1 MIKIQKTPNNS
12 EARGRKVIAAA
23 VSLALS
29 GSAWAS
35 DWKLGASVTAR
46 ETYTDNVAL
55 SPKGSTKSDWIT
67 ELTPTFTVKKV
78 GARLKV
84 DASYSNQN
92 LFYANDSNRNQT
104 YHRLNAQA
112 NAELL
117 ENEVFLDTAATISQ
131 TSISPLGASG
141 VDNTSATGNVTSV
154 QTFVVSPYW
163 IHRFGSAA
171 TLNARYTISEVSN
184 DSGIF
189 SSSLSNSVNVSL
201 NSGSDFGR
209 VSWGLNYSDYIA
221 NYGDRSDVGFT
232 STSASLGYQVFHR
245 VRLTGTVG
253 DEQNSYAS
261 SAGTK
266 TGGTFWNTTVSWA
279 PSLRTSLDLGFGHH
293 YYGSTRN
300 MKFSTRGV
308 YSQWTANYSEAVTTS
323 NSQFGESNAVNLG
336 TVKTTG
342 QAAQLTT
349 NNNYLSNQ
357 VFLSKR
363 FSTDFNWK
371 KGKHDFSLGAFRSVQ
386 TTNIDTTANTN
397 TQIVALGL
405 SGSTSDVF
413 LSTSE
418 VKQVGVNA
426 SWRWRWTALTSS
438 HISAN
443 LSRSSYPSLSRQDT
457 ISSLQFG
464 LDRRFSPKL
473 TGAVLLRHQVRD
485 SNQNADYTENA
496 LSGSVTY
503 TF

>member
-1 MIKIQKTPNNS
+1 MIAT
-12 EARGRKVIAAA
+12 A
-23 VSLALS
+23 VTLVLS

-46 ETYTDNVAL
+46 ETYTDNVTLGAGG
-55 SPKGSTKSDWIT
+55 PAKSDWIT
-67 ELTPTFTVKKV
+67 EITPTFTAKKV

-104 YHRLNAQA
+104 YHQLNAKA

-131 TSISPLGASG
+131 ASISPLGASG

-209 VSWGLNYSDYIA
+209 VSWGLNYSDSIA
-221 NYGDRSDVGFT
+221 NYAGRSDVGFT

-266 TGGTFWNTTVSWA
+266 TGGTFWNTTVTWA
-279 PSLRTSLDLGFGHH
+279 PSLRTTLDLGFGHH

-323 NSQFGESNAVNLG
+323 NNQFGESNAVNLG
-336 TVKTTG
+336 TVRTTG
-342 QAAQLTT
+342 QTAQLTT
-349 NNNYLSNQ
+349 NNNFLSNQ

-386 TTNIDTTANTN
+386 TTNIDTTANTSQ
-397 TQIVALGL
+397 QIAALGF
-405 SGSTSDVF
+405 SGSRTDVF
-413 LSTSE
+413 LNTSE
-418 VKQVGVNA
+418 VKEVGVNA

-443 LSRSSYPSLSRQDT
+443 LSRSSFPSLSRQDT

>member
-1 MIKIQKTPNNS
+1 MIKIPKTLNNIGG
-12 EARGRKVIAAA
+12 RGRKIIATALT
-23 VSLALS
+23 LALS
-29 GSAWAS
+29 TSAWAS

-46 ETYTDNVAL
+46 ETYTDNVTLGA
-55 SPKGSTKSDWIT
+55 GGAAKSDWIT

-112 NAELL
+112 NAELI
-117 ENEVFLDTAATISQ
+117 ENEVFLDTNASISQ
-131 TSISPLGASG
+131 ASISPLGASG

-189 SSSLSNSVNVSL
+189 SSSLNNTVNVSL

-209 VSWGLNYSDYIA
+209 VSWGLNYSDHTA
-221 NYGDRSDVGFT
+221 NYADRSDVGFT
-232 STSASLGYQVFHR
+232 STSANLGYQVFHR

-253 DEQNSYAS
+253 DENNSYAS

-266 TGGTFWNTTVSWA
+266 TGGTFWNATVSWA

-300 MKFSTRGV
+300 MSFKTRGAF
-308 YSQWTANYSEAVTTS
+308 SQWTADYSEAVTTS
-323 NSQFGESNAVNLG
+323 NSQFGNSNAFDIGRNR
-336 TVKTTG
+336 TTG
-342 QAAQLTT
+342 QAVQLTT
-349 NNNYLSNQ
+349 NSNYLSNL

-371 KGKHDFSLGAFRSVQ
+371 KGKHDFSLGAFRSIQ
-386 TTNIDTTANTN
+386 TTNIDTTQNTSVQVAAIGFNRNAN
-397 TQIVALGL
+397 
-405 SGSTSDVF
+405 DVF

-418 VKQVGVNA
+418 VKEVGVNA
-426 SWRWRWTALTSS
+426 SWKWRWTALTSS
-438 HISAN
+438 NISAS
-443 LSRSSYPSLSRQDT
+443 LSRSDYPSLSRQDT

-473 TGAVLLRHQVRD
+473 TGALSLRHQVRD